1 MPCKKCKDEN
11 YKWGNTGECK
21 YATKDECEKANPK
34 KYNKMKQ
41 YPTPLGKTYEEYEKE
56 LKEYNLSKVERVELG
71 AIDDL
76 EKADKEGRK
85 LIEELAKEQ
94 GEVDNKYDDI
104 KSLVSKYN
112 TLNKNY
118 KERIKK
124 GKSVFKELM
133 DSVDKVQKGIKELGV
148 TANDVPA
155 LKSALASSSVLRSRT
170 NDAIVYPDIK
180 L

>member
-1 MPCKKCKDEN
+1 M
-11 YKWGNTGECK
+11 
-21 YATKDECEKANPK
+21 
-34 KYNKMKQ
+34 
-41 YPTPLGKTYEEYEKE
+41 
-56 LKEYNLSKVERVELG
+56 SKVERVEFALT
-71 AIDDL
+71 DDL

-133 DSVDKVQKGIKELGV
+133 DNVDKVQKGIKELGV

>member
-1 MPCKKCKDEN
+1 MPCTKCEN
-11 YKWGNTGECK
+11 GKYKWGKTGECK
-21 YATKDECEKANPK
+21 YDSKEACEKANK
-34 KYNKMKQ
+34 KNYNKMK
-41 YPTPLGKTYEEYEKE
+41 PTPLGKTYEQYEKE
-56 LKEYNLSKVERVELG
+56 LKEFNFSKVERVEFALT
-71 AIDDL
+71 DDL

-104 KSLVSKYN
+104 KNLVSKYN

-133 DSVDKVQKGIKELGV
+133 DNVDKVQKGIKELGV

>member
-1 MPCKKCKDEN
+1 M
-11 YKWGNTGECK
+11 
-21 YATKDECEKANPK
+21 
-34 KYNKMKQ
+34 NK
-41 YPTPLGKTYEEYEKE
+41 PTPFGKQTFAEYEKE
-56 LKEYNLSKVERVELG
+56 VKEYKAFNLKAERVELG
-71 AIDDL
+71 AIDNL

-94 GEVDNKYDDI
+94 GEVDSSFDEI
-104 KSLVSKYN
+104 KAKINNY
-112 TLNKNY
+112 TKLNKNY
-118 KERIKK
+118 KESIKK

-133 DSVDKVQKGIKELGV
+133 DNIDKVQKGIKELGV
-148 TANDVPA
+148 AANDVPA

>member
-1 MPCKKCKDEN
+1 M
-11 YKWGNTGECK
+11 NT
-21 YATKDECEKANPK
+21 
-34 KYNKMKQ
+34 
-41 YPTPLGKTYEEYEKE
+41 PTPLGKQTFAEYEKE
-56 LKEYNLSKVERVELG
+56 VKEYKAFNLKAERIELG
-71 AIDDL
+71 AIDNL

-94 GEVDNKYDDI
+94 GEVDSSFDEI
-104 KSLVSKYN
+104 KAKINNY
-112 TLNKNY
+112 TKLNKNY
-118 KERIKK
+118 KESIKK

-133 DSVDKVQKGIKELGV
+133 DNIDKVQKGIKELGV
-148 TANDVPA
+148 AANDVPA